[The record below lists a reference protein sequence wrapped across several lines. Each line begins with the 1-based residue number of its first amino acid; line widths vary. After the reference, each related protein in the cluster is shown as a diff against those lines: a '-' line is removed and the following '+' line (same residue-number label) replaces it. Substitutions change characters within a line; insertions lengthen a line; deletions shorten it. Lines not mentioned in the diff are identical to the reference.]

1 MRNTIY
7 SSTYIVIVIS
17 REWHRAWK
25 IMEDWAE
32 IVKNIYPTAND
43 MVSGCCVFIIIHI
56 LNLYFEYVCVV

>member
-1 MRNTIY
+1 
-7 SSTYIVIVIS
+7 
-17 REWHRAWK
+17 
-25 IMEDWAE
+25 MEDWAE